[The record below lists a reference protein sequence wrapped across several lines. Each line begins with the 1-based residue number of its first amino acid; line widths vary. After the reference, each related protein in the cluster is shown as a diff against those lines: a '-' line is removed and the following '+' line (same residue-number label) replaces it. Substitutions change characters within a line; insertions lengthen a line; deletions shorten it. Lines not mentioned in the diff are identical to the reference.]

1 MYAPHYDLMTGDG
14 RYGRERGR
22 QTEADGQRRL
32 SRKTRT
38 IPRPTGSGV
47 FEGNNGKEET
57 HSTRTHGH
65 TDTQGKLTR
74 PTKTGRGIAFGDNG
88 KD

>member
-1 MYAPHYDLMTGDG
+1 MMYAPHYDLMTGDG
-14 RYGRERGR
+14 RNGRERGR

-47 FEGNNGKEET
+47 FEGDNGKE
-57 HSTRTHGH
+57 
-65 TDTQGKLTR
+65 
-74 PTKTGRGIAFGDNG
+74 
-88 KD
+88 